1 MKKLLTVFLIYAAS
15 FSQKIN
21 AQQLKSEFLFEMEA
35 NLYEPQMVG
44 KGLLGTRV
52 IFPAKEGIVKGDRIK
67 GKILAGGGDWGLILD
82 STTFKL
88 DVRATIET
96 DDGALIYMTY
106 TGYIHTD
113 AKRFTKILTGKAN
126 ELSQSDYY
134 FRTNPIFETS
144 SPKYAWLN
152 HIVSIGIGWIP
163 ESGKVS
169 YKIFEIK

>member
-113 AKRFTKILTGKAN
+113 AKRFSK
-126 ELSQSDYY
+126 
-134 FRTNPIFETS
+134 
-144 SPKYAWLN
+144 KY
-152 HIVSIGIGWIP
+152 
-163 ESGKVS
+163 
-169 YKIFEIK
+169 